1 MYTLIKKNHPVNMK
15 WKILYIIENTSF
27 GGGERAFAQVING
40 LDKEKYEVYVAC
52 GNNELF
58 IEKIK
63 NKTKVFTLNL
73 SNRFNPTIISKLTK
87 IMKTEKIQI
96 IHSQGARADF
106 FARIS
111 AKLSKV
117 PLVISTIAMPVEGFN
132 VNWMKKTIYI
142 ALDRFTEKFV
152 HKFIVVS
159 EVLRER
165 LIKIHKIAPEKIIV
179 IPNGVEIE
187 EYNPDR
193 IDSFKIRNEL
203 NLDNNTCIIGTIG
216 RLVWQK
222 GLEYFIES
230 AKFVLEVFSNAK
242 FLIVG
247 EGELK
252 NKLEN
257 LTKQLKLNNNILFLG
272 FRKDISEILG
282 NLDIFVLPSIREG
295 MPIITLEAM
304 AMAKPIVA
312 SNIEGVREQI
322 INDKTGVLVP
332 AKNPKALAE
341 AIISLIKDKEKAKN
355 IGNNAREI
363 VKEKFIV
370 EKMVKEHE
378 KLYQM

>member
-1 MYTLIKKNHPVNMK
+1 MYTLIKKSHPVNMK

-165 LIKIHKIAPEKIIV
+165 LIKIHKIAPEKVIV

-203 NLDNNTCIIGTIG
+203 SLDNNTCIIGAIG

-257 LTKQLKLNNNILFLG
+257 LAKQLKLDNNILFLG

-295 MPIITLEAM
+295 MPIIILEAM